1 MSRDETSVPDPEVV
15 PTAKRRRFT
24 AKEKLR
30 ILEEAD
36 ACIEPG
42 ELGAL
47 LRREGIYSSYL
58 SRWRRERDRGQLQ
71 ALSPKRRGPKPPAN
85 SELMR
90 EMAKLRRENERLRAR
105 LAQAETI
112 IEAQKKLS
120 EVLGLAP
127 KENANDEP

>member
-1 MSRDETSVPDPEVV
+1 M
-15 PTAKRRRFT
+15 
-24 AKEKLR
+24 
-30 ILEEAD
+30 
-36 ACIEPG
+36 
-42 ELGAL
+42 
-47 LRREGIYSSYL
+47 

-127 KENANDEP
+127 KENANDEQ